1 MKTNILLLTVFLISA
16 VYSGCSTQGNDEKKL
31 PMEIILDGTYSAV
44 EDKRE
49 ILLNNNEDFQKLM
62 ADVYKNLD
70 QMPRIPVVDFNKNSV
85 VAVFIGNRSNGGFMV
100 AIDSITE
107 GSKNL
112 TVNITETT
120 PGKNCM
126 VTDAITRPFTL
137 VKIPKTESKPVFRTK
152 QIVKD
157 CQ

>member
-1 MKTNILLLTVFLISA
+1 MKTHIFLISA
-16 VYSGCSTQGNDEKKL
+16 FLLSAVISACSSQGNDEKKL
-31 PMEIILDGTYSAV
+31 PMEIILDGTYSAI
-44 EDKRE
+44 EEKRE
-49 ILLNNNEDFQKLM
+49 VLLNNNDDYQKLM
-62 ADVYKNLD
+62 TEVYKNLD

-100 AIDSITE
+100 SIDSITE
-107 GSKNL
+107 GKNL

-120 PGKNCM
+120 PGSNCM
-126 VTDAITRPFTL
+126 VTDAITRPFSL
-137 VKIPKTESKPVFRTK
+137 VKIPKTDSKPVFKTK

>member
-1 MKTNILLLTVFLISA
+1 MKANILITAVFFLVSFFA
-16 VYSGCSTQGNDEKKL
+16 GCSTQGNDEKKL
-31 PMEIILDGTYSAV
+31 PMEIILDGTYSAI
-44 EDKRE
+44 EEKRE
-49 ILLNNNEDFQKLM
+49 VLLTNNEDYQKLM
-62 ADVYKNLD
+62 TEVYKNLD

-85 VAVFIGNRSNGGFMV
+85 IAAFIGTRSNGGYMV

-107 GSKNL
+107 GKSL

-120 PGKNCM
+120 PGPNCM
-126 VTDAITRPFTL
+126 VTEAITRPFSL
-137 VKIPKTESKPVFRTK
+137 VKIPKTDAKPVFKTK

>member
-1 MKTNILLLTVFLISA
+1 MKTNILLISA
-16 VYSGCSTQGNDEKKL
+16 FILSVVFSACSTQGNDEKKL
-31 PMEIILDGTYSAV
+31 PMEIILDGTYSAI
-44 EDKRE
+44 EEKRE
-49 ILLNNNEDFQKLM
+49 VLLNNNDDYQKLM
-62 ADVYKNLD
+62 TEVYKNLD

-100 AIDSITE
+100 SIDSVSD
-107 GSKNL
+107 GKNL

-120 PGKNCM
+120 PGSNCM
-126 VTDAITRPFTL
+126 VTDAITRPFSL
-137 VKIPKTESKPVFRTK
+137 VKIPKTDSKPVFKTK

>member
-137 VKIPKTESKPVFRTK
+137 VKIPKTESKLVFKTK